1 MMEWFKILIARLR
14 ALFRRESVL
23 RDIEEELRI
32 HVEMETET
40 NIKRGMPPEEAR
52 AAALKSFGAL
62 GRNTERGYDIRGGGW
77 LETLWQDMRYGAR
90 MLWKKPGFTLIA
102 VLTLA
107 LGIGANTAIFTL
119 VNAVFLQPLPVA
131 EPARLMSVFG
141 TDENNRG
148 AQTDY
153 ISISWPNFKDYR
165 DQNDVFTGM
174 IAFQNIFL
182 NFSGGG
188 EPQRIDGMIVTG
200 DYFDLLGVKAAIGRT
215 FLPEEDRTPGT
226 HPVVVLS
233 YGAWQRRF
241 GGDPAIVGRA
251 IKLNGLDYTV
261 VGVAAE
267 GFKGTDA
274 IGGGPDCWVPMMM
287 HDQAL
292 TGVFRDAFN
301 GRRAMILNVIGRLK
315 PGVTEQQA
323 ETAMRA
329 IGRRLEQ
336 DFPNYNDKRNVTLVP
351 LNQSTIPPQERSVY
365 LRASGLMLTV
375 VGLVLLIACA
385 NVANLLLAQAA
396 ARRKEISLRM
406 ALGAGRA
413 RLIRQLLTESLML
426 SLAGGGAGLLL
437 AVAGRDLFWAFRP
450 PGMNAGDINLSF
462 DPRVLGYTLLLSLG
476 AGIIFGLAPAL
487 QASRADLVTELKEKG
502 GQAASGRR
510 WFSLRNLLV
519 VGQVALSLVAL
530 ISAGLFLRSLSNALR
545 INPGFEPEKLLVL
558 SFDVDAQ
565 GYDKARGMEHYR
577 RVVERV
583 EAIPGVISAA
593 IASNRPLGGGFT
605 RTVFV
610 EGQEPSR
617 GGRGIFTTVG
627 AVGPRYFETMSIPLV
642 RGRNFTEADRE
653 NTPPVVVINE
663 AMANRFWPNQDAV
676 GKRFRFFGD
685 DVSQEVIGVVKGGT
699 AQHIGEDLRPVAYQ
713 SLLQDFPSW
722 VTLHVRTAG
731 DPGGLLATVRREVQA
746 LDRTMPLTRSVTISQ
761 LIGEELWGARM
772 GAALLA
778 VFGLLAL
785 ILASVGIYGVVAFSV
800 SQRTSEF
807 GIRLALGARP
817 SDVLRLV
824 LGQTLTLV
832 AAGAT
837 IGITG
842 GLIVTRMVTNLL
854 YGVSAVDPVTF
865 VGMPLVLLLVALMAS
880 YLPARRV
887 TKIDPMIALRCE

>member
-1 MMEWFKILIARLR
+1 MQ
-14 ALFRRESVL
+14 
-23 RDIEEELRI
+23 
-32 HVEMETET
+32 
-40 NIKRGMPPEEAR
+40 
-52 AAALKSFGAL
+52 
-62 GRNTERGYDIRGGGW
+62 
-77 LETLWQDMRYGAR
+77 TLWQDLRYGAR
-90 MLWKKPGFTLIA
+90 MLWKKPGFTLVS

-148 AQTDY
+148 AQNDF
-153 ISISWPNFKDYR
+153 IPVSWPNFKDYR

-174 IAFQNIFL
+174 IAFQFIGL
-182 NFSGGG
+182 NFSGRG
-188 EPQRIDGMIVTG
+188 EPQQINGMIVTG
-200 DYFDLLGVKAAIGRT
+200 NYFDMLGVKAAIGRT

-241 GGDPAIVGRA
+241 GGDPSIVGRA

-261 VGVAAE
+261 IGVAAE
-267 GFKGTDA
+267 GFKGTNA
-274 IGGGPDCWVPMMM
+274 IGGVDCWVPTMM
-287 HDQAL
+287 HDQVL
-292 TGVFRDAFN
+292 TGVFREWFN
-301 GRRAMILNVIGRLK
+301 ERRALMFNVIGRLT
-315 PGVTEQQA
+315 PGVTERQA
-323 ETAMRA
+323 ETAMRTL
-329 IGRRLEQ
+329 GRRLEQ
-336 DFPNYNDKRNVTLVP
+336 DFPNDNDKRNVTLIP
-351 LNQSTIPPQERSVY
+351 LNRSTVPPQLRPIF

-385 NVANLLLAQAA
+385 NVANLLLARAT
-396 ARRKEISLRM
+396 ARRKEIALRM

-426 SLAGGGAGLLL
+426 ALAGGAAGLRL
-437 AVAGRDLFWAFRP
+437 ALASRDLLWAFRP
-450 PGMNAGDINLSF
+450 PGINADDINLSF
-462 DPRVLGYTLLLSLG
+462 DPRVLGYTLLLSLLTG
-476 AGIIFGLAPAL
+476 VIFGLAPAI
-487 QASRADLVTELKEKG
+487 QASRAELVTELKEKG
-502 GQAASGRR
+502 SQAARGSR

-530 ISAGLFLRSLSNALR
+530 IGAGLFLRSLGNAQQ
-545 INPGFEPEKLLVL
+545 INPGFETEKLLVF
-558 SFDVDAQ
+558 SFDVGAQ

-593 IASNRPLGGGFT
+593 IASAPPFAWGFM
-605 RTVFV
+605 RSVFV

-617 GGRGIFTTVG
+617 GGRGILTIVGTVG
-627 AVGPRYFETMSIPLV
+627 QKYFETMNIPLV

-663 AMANRFWPNQDAV
+663 AMAKRFWPNQDAV

-685 DVSQEVIGVVKGGT
+685 DVSQEVIGVVKDT
-699 AQHIGEDLRPVAYQ
+699 ATQNIGEDPRPVAYL
-713 SLLQDFPSW
+713 SLLQDFPSQ

-731 DPGGLLATVRREVQA
+731 DPSGLLATAQREVQS
-746 LDRTMPLTRSVTISQ
+746 LDRTMPLLNPATISQ
-761 LIGEELWGARM
+761 LIREGLWAARM

-785 ILASVGIYGVVAFSV
+785 ILASVGIYGVLAFSV

-817 SDVLRLV
+817 SDVLRLA
-824 LGQTLTLV
+824 LGQTLALV
-832 AAGAT
+832 AAGAL
-837 IGITG
+837 IGVTG

-854 YGVSAVDPVTF
+854 YGVSAVDPMTF
-865 VGMPLVLLLVALMAS
+865 VGMPLLLLLVALLAS
-880 YLPARRV
+880 YLPARRA

>member
-1 MMEWFKILIARLR
+1 MRWLKQIFSRHRRYDEIAESIREHLEEKIEDLMEYGLSREEATRKAHREFGNVTLIEERSREVWQWPRLE
-14 ALFRRESVL
+14 ALF
-23 RDIEEELRI
+23 
-32 HVEMETET
+32 
-40 NIKRGMPPEEAR
+40 
-52 AAALKSFGAL
+52 
-62 GRNTERGYDIRGGGW
+62 
-77 LETLWQDMRYGAR
+77 QDLRYGAR

-141 TDENNRG
+141 TDEKNRG
-148 AQTDY
+148 AQTNF
-153 ISISWPNFKDYR
+153 SPMSWLNFKDYR

-174 IAFQNIFL
+174 IAFQFLGL

-188 EPQRIDGMIVTG
+188 EPQQITGMIVTG
-200 DYFDLLGVKAAIGRT
+200 NYFDLLGVKAAIGRT

-241 GGDPAIVGRA
+241 GGDPAIVGRV

-267 GFKGTDA
+267 GFKGTFA
-274 IGGGPDCWVPMMM
+274 IGGVDCWVPTMM
-287 HDQAL
+287 HDQVL
-292 TGVFRDAFN
+292 TGVFRDWFN
-301 GRRAMILNVIGRLK
+301 KRRPLILNVIGRLK

-336 DFPNYNDKRNVTLVP
+336 DFPNDNDKRNVTLIP
-351 LNQSTIPPQERSVY
+351 LNQSTVPPQLRSIF

-385 NVANLLLAQAA
+385 NVANLLLARAT
-396 ARRKEISLRM
+396 ARRKEIALRM

-426 SLAGGGAGLLL
+426 ALAGSGVGLLL
-437 AVAGRDLFWAFRP
+437 AVASRDLLWAFRP
-450 PGMNAGDINLSF
+450 PGINAGDLNLSF
-462 DPRVLGYTLLLSLG
+462 DPRVLGYTLLLSLLTG
-476 AGIIFGLAPAL
+476 VIFGLAPAL
-487 QASRADLVTELKEKG
+487 QASRAELITELKEKG
-502 GQAASGRR
+502 SHAARGHR

-530 ISAGLFLRSLSNALR
+530 IGAGLFLRSLGNAQR
-545 INPGFEPEKLLVL
+545 INPGFETEKLLVL
-558 SFDVDAQ
+558 SFDAGAQ
-565 GYDKARGMEHYR
+565 GYDKAHGMEHYR

-593 IASNRPLGGGFT
+593 IASARPFAWGFM
-605 RTVFV
+605 RSVFV

-617 GGRGIFTTVG
+617 GGRGILTIVGTVS
-627 AVGPRYFETMSIPLV
+627 PKYFETMSIPFV

-676 GKRFRFFGD
+676 GKRFRFFSD
-685 DVSQEVIGVVKGGT
+685 DVSQEVIGVVKDST
-699 AQHIGEDLRPVAYQ
+699 VQNIGEDPRPVAYQ
-713 SLLQDFPSW
+713 SLLQDFPSQ

-731 DPGGLLATVRREVQA
+731 DPSGLLTTAQREVHA
-746 LDRTMPLTRSVTISQ
+746 LDRAMPLLNPGTISQ
-761 LIGEELWGARM
+761 LIGEGLWGARM

-785 ILASVGIYGVVAFSV
+785 ILASVGIYGVLAFSV

-807 GIRLALGARP
+807 GIRLALGAHP

-854 YGVSAVDPVTF
+854 YGVSAVDPATF
-865 VGMPLVLLLVALMAS
+865 VGMPLLLLLVSLMAS
-880 YLPARRV
+880 YLPARRA
-887 TKIDPMIALRCE
+887 TKVDPMEALRCE

>member
-1 MMEWFKILIARLR
+1 MMEWFNILRARLR

-52 AAALKSFGAL
+52 AAAMKSFGAL
-62 GRNTERGYDIRGGGW
+62 SRKTEFGYDIRGGGW
-77 LETLWQDMRYGAR
+77 METLWQDMRYGAR
-90 MLWKKPGFTLIA
+90 MLWKKPGFTLVA

-119 VNAVFLQPLPVA
+119 VNAVFLKPLAVA

-141 TDENNRG
+141 TDEKNRG

-153 ISISWPNFKDYR
+153 IPMSWPNFKDYR

-174 IAFQNIFL
+174 IAFQNIVL

-188 EPQRIDGMIVTG
+188 EPELIGGIIVTG
-200 DYFDLLGVKAAIGRT
+200 NYFDLLGVKAAIGRT
-215 FLPEEDRTPGT
+215 FLPEEDSTPGT

-274 IGGGPDCWVPMMM
+274 IAGGPDCWVPMMM
-287 HDQAL
+287 HDQVL
-292 TGVFRDAFN
+292 IKLFRDAFN
-301 GRRAMILNVIGRLK
+301 ARRAMIFNVIGRLK

-336 DFPNYNDKRNVTLVP
+336 DYPNYNDKRNVTLVP
-351 LNQSTIPPQERSVY
+351 LNQSTIPPQERSEY

-375 VGLVLLIACA
+375 VGLVLLIACG
-385 NVANLLLAQAA
+385 NVANLLLARAT
-396 ARRKEISLRM
+396 ARRKEIVLRM

-413 RLIRQLLTESLML
+413 RLIRQLMTESLML
-426 SLAGGGAGLLL
+426 ALAGCGAGLLL
-437 AVAGRDLFWAFRP
+437 ARAGRDLLWAFRP
-450 PGMNAGDINLSF
+450 PGMNAGHINLSF
-462 DPRVLGYTLLLSLG
+462 DPRVLGYTLLLSLLTG
-476 AGIIFGLAPAL
+476 VLFGLAPAL
-487 QASRADLVTELKEKG
+487 QASRAELVTELNEKG
-502 GQAASGRR
+502 SRAAGGRR

-519 VGQVALSLVAL
+519 VGQVAFSLVAL
-530 ISAGLFLRSLSNALR
+530 IGAGLFLRSLNNARR
-545 INPGFEPEKLLVL
+545 INPGFETEKLLAL
-558 SFDVDAQ
+558 TFNVDAQ

-583 EAIPGVISAA
+583 EAIPGVILAA

-605 RTVFV
+605 RSVFV

-617 GGRGIFTTVG
+617 GERGIFTTVG
-627 AVGPRYFETMSIPLV
+627 VVGPKYFETMGISLV
-642 RGRNFTEADRE
+642 RGRNFTEADGE

-676 GKRFRFFGD
+676 GKRFRFFGG
-685 DVSQEVIGVVKGGT
+685 VSQEVVGIVKNS
-699 AQHIGEDLRPVAYQ
+699 AVQDIDEDPRPVAYL
-713 SLLQDFPSW
+713 SLMQDYQSW

-731 DPGGLLATVRREVQA
+731 DPSGLLATVRREAQA
-746 LDRTMPLTRSVTISQ
+746 LDRTMPLLNPATISES
-761 LIGEELWGARM
+761 IGEQLWGARM

-785 ILASVGIYGVVAFSV
+785 ILTSVGIYGVVAFSV

-832 AAGAT
+832 VAGAL

-842 GLIVTRMVTNLL
+842 GLIVTRMVTSLL
-854 YGVSAVDPVTF
+854 YGVSAGDPVTF
-865 VGMPLVLLLVALMAS
+865 VGMPLTLLLVALLAS
-880 YLPARRV
+880 YLPARRA
-887 TKIDPMIALRCE
+887 TKIDPMTALRHE

>member
-1 MMEWFKILIARLR
+1 MMEWFSILMARLR
-14 ALFRRESVL
+14 VLFRRESIL
-23 RDIEEELRI
+23 RDIEEELRAHI
-32 HVEMETET
+32 EMETEA
-40 NIKRGMPPEEAR
+40 NIKRGAPPDEAR
-52 AAALKSFGAL
+52 AAALKSFGNVS
-62 GRNTERGYDIRGGGW
+62 RNTERGYDIRGGGW

-90 MLWKKPGFTLIA
+90 MLWKNPGFTLVAI
-102 VLTLA
+102 LTLA

-131 EPARLMSVFG
+131 EPSRLMSVFG
-141 TDENNRG
+141 TDEKNRG

-153 ISISWPNFKDYR
+153 ISMSWPNFKDYR
-165 DQNDVFTGM
+165 DQNDVFTEM
-174 IAFQNIFL
+174 IAFQNIVL

-188 EPQRIDGMIVTG
+188 EPEKIGGMIVTG
-200 DYFDLLGVKAAIGRT
+200 NYFDLLGVKAAIGRT

-241 GGDPAIVGRA
+241 GGDPAIVGRS

-261 VGVAAE
+261 VGVAVE
-267 GFKGTDA
+267 GFKGTNA
-274 IGGGPDCWVPMMM
+274 IGGGPDCWAPMMM
-287 HDQAL
+287 HDQVL
-292 TGVFRDAFN
+292 IKLFRDTFN
-301 GRRAMILNVIGRLK
+301 ARRAMIFNVIGRLK

-336 DFPNYNDKRNVTLVP
+336 DYPNYNDKRNVTLVP
-351 LNQSTIPPQERSVY
+351 LNQSAIPPQERSAY

-385 NVANLLLAQAA
+385 NVASLLLARAT
-396 ARRKEISLRM
+396 ARRKEIALRM

-413 RLIRQLLTESLML
+413 RLIRQLMTESLML
-426 SLAGGGAGLLL
+426 ALAGCGAGLLL
-437 AVAGRDLFWAFRP
+437 ARAGRDLLWAFRP
-450 PGMNAGDINLSF
+450 PGMNAGYINLSF
-462 DPRVLGYTLLLSLG
+462 DPRVLGYTLLLSLLTG
-476 AGIIFGLAPAL
+476 VIFGLAPAL
-487 QASRADLVTELKEKG
+487 QASRAELVTELNEKG
-502 GQAASGRR
+502 GQAAGGRR

-519 VGQVALSLVAL
+519 AGQVAFSLVAL
-530 ISAGLFLRSLSNALR
+530 ISAGLFLRSLSNARR
-545 INPGFEPEKLLVL
+545 INPGFETEKLLAL
-558 SFDVDAQ
+558 TFDVDAQ

-605 RTVFV
+605 RSVFV

-617 GGRGIFTTVG
+617 GERGIFTTVG
-627 AVGPRYFETMSIPLV
+627 AVGPKYFETMGISLV

-676 GKRFRFFGD
+676 GKRFRFFGG
-685 DVSQEVIGVVKGGT
+685 VSQEVVGIVKNS
-699 AQHIGEDLRPVAYQ
+699 AVQDIDEDPRPVAYL
-713 SLLQDFPSW
+713 SLLQDYQPW

-731 DPGGLLATVRREVQA
+731 DPSGLLATVRREAQA
-746 LDRTMPLTRSVTISQ
+746 LDRTMPLLNPATISES
-761 LIGEELWGARM
+761 IGEQLWGARM

-785 ILASVGIYGVVAFSV
+785 ILTSVGIYGVVAFSV

-817 SDVLRLV
+817 SDVLRLA
-824 LGQTLTLV
+824 LGQILTLV
-832 AAGAT
+832 AAGAM

-842 GLIVTRMVTNLL
+842 GLIVTRMVRNLL
-854 YGVSAVDPVTF
+854 YGVSAVDLATF
-865 VGMPLVLLLVALMAS
+865 IGMPLLLLMVALMAS
-880 YLPARRV
+880 YLPARRA
-887 TKIDPMIALRCE
+887 TKIDPMIALRQE

>member
-1 MMEWFKILIARLR
+1 MMEWFNILSARLR

-40 NIKRGMPPEEAR
+40 NIKRGMPPDEAR
-52 AAALKSFGAL
+52 AAALKSFGAMV
-62 GRNTERGYDIRGGGW
+62 RNTERGYDIRGGGW
-77 LETLWQDMRYGAR
+77 LETLWQDLRYGAR

-141 TDENNRG
+141 MDEKNRG
-148 AQTDY
+148 AQIDF
-153 ISISWPNFKDYR
+153 SEISWPNFKDYR

-174 IAFQNIFL
+174 IAFQYVGL

-188 EPQRIDGMIVTG
+188 EPQRIAGMIVTG
-200 DYFDLLGVKAAIGRT
+200 NYFDLLGVKAAIGRA

-267 GFKGTDA
+267 GFKGTNA
-274 IGGGPDCWVPMMM
+274 IGVIDCWVPMMM
-287 HDQAL
+287 HDQVL
-292 TGVFRDAFN
+292 TGVYRDAFN
-301 GRRAMILNVIGRLK
+301 GRRAMIVYVIGRLK

-323 ETAMRA
+323 ETTMRA

-336 DFPNYNDKRNVTLVP
+336 DYPKDNDKRNVTLVP
-351 LNQSTIPPQERSVY
+351 LNRSTIPPQERSVY
-365 LRASGLMLTV
+365 LRASGLMLAV

-426 SLAGGGAGLLL
+426 ALAGSGGGLLL
-437 AVAGRDLFWAFRP
+437 AVAGRDLLWALRP
-450 PGMNAGDINLSF
+450 PWIDAGDLNLSF
-462 DPRVLGYTLLLSLG
+462 DPRVLGYTLLLSLLTG
-476 AGIIFGLAPAL
+476 AIFGLAPAL
-487 QASRADLVTELKEKG
+487 QTSRAELITELKEKG
-502 GQAASGRR
+502 SQAVRGRR

-530 ISAGLFLRSLSNALR
+530 IGAGLFLRSLSNARR
-545 INPGFEPEKLLVL
+545 INPGFETEKALVL
-558 SFDVDAQ
+558 SFDVGAQ

-593 IASNRPLGGGFT
+593 IASARPFAWGFV
-605 RTVFV
+605 RSVFV

-617 GGRGIFTTVG
+617 GGRGILTIVGTVDTK
-627 AVGPRYFETMSIPLV
+627 YFETMSIPLV

-676 GKRFRFFGD
+676 GKRFRFFGA
-685 DVSQEVIGVVKGGT
+685 DVLQEVIGVVKDSTGL
-699 AQHIGEDLRPVAYQ
+699 HIGEAPRPVAYL
-713 SLLQDFPSW
+713 SLLQDFPSR
-722 VTLHVRTAG
+722 VTLHVRTGG
-731 DPGGLLATVRREVQA
+731 DPSGLLTTVRREVQA
-746 LDRTMPLTRSVTISQ
+746 LDRTMPLMRSVTISQ
-761 LIGEELWGARM
+761 LIGEDLWSARM
-772 GAALLA
+772 GAALLT

-800 SQRTSEF
+800 SQRISEF

-842 GLIVTRMVTNLL
+842 GLIVTRMVTSLL

-865 VGMPLVLLLVALMAS
+865 VGMPLLLLLVAVL
-880 YLPARRV
+880 ARSLRAWRA
-887 TKIDPMIALRCE
+887 TNLDPTIALRCE

>member
-1 MMEWFKILIARLR
+1 MEWFNILWARLR

-23 RDIEEELRI
+23 QDIEEELRV

-40 NIKRGMPPEEAR
+40 NIKRGMAPDEAR
-52 AAALKSFGAL
+52 AAALKSFGDL
-62 GRNTERGYDIRGGGW
+62 DRNTERGYDILGGGW
-77 LETLWQDMRYGAR
+77 LETLWQDLRYGAR
-90 MLWKKPGFTLIA
+90 MLLKKPSFTLVA

-107 LGIGANTAIFTL
+107 LGIGANTAIFTF

-141 TDENNRG
+141 TDEKNRG
-148 AQTDY
+148 AHDDY
-153 ISISWPNFKDYR
+153 MPMSWPNFKDYR

-174 IAFQNIFL
+174 IAFQNTVL

-188 EPQRIDGMIVTG
+188 EPERIGGMIVTG
-200 DYFDLLGVKAAIGRT
+200 NYFDLLGVKAAIGRT
-215 FLPEEDRTPGT
+215 FLPEDDRTPGT
-226 HPVVVLS
+226 HPVAVLS

-241 GGDPAIVGRA
+241 GGAQSIVGQT

-267 GFKGTDA
+267 GFKGTA
-274 IGGGPDCWVPMMM
+274 AMGGGPDCWVPMMM
-287 HDQAL
+287 YDQVL
-292 TGVFRDAFN
+292 IRVYRDAFN
-301 GRRAMILNVIGRLK
+301 GRRAMTLNVIGRLK

-336 DFPNYNDKRNVTLVP
+336 DYPKHNDKRNVTLVP

-375 VGLVLLIACA
+375 VGLVLLIACG
-385 NVANLLLAQAA
+385 NVANLLLARAT
-396 ARRKEISLRM
+396 ARRKEIALRM
-406 ALGAGRA
+406 ALGAGRV

-426 SLAGGGAGLLL
+426 SLAGSGVGLLL
-437 AVAGRDLFWAFRP
+437 AVASRDLLWVFRP
-450 PGMNAGDINLSF
+450 YGMNAGDINLRF
-462 DPRVLGYTLLLSLG
+462 DPRVLGYTLLISLG

-487 QASRADLVTELKEKG
+487 QASRADLVTELKEKS
-502 GQAASGRR
+502 GQAAGGRR

-530 ISAGLFLRSLSNALR
+530 ISAGLFLRSLGNALR
-545 INPGFEPEKLLVL
+545 INPGFETEKLLLL

-593 IASNRPLGGGFT
+593 IASARPFGWGFV
-605 RTVFV
+605 RSVFV
-610 EGQEPSR
+610 EGQEPSS
-617 GGRGIFTTVG
+617 GGHGILTIVGTV
-627 AVGPRYFETMSIPLV
+627 APKYFETMSIPLV

-663 AMANRFWPNQDAV
+663 AMAKRFWLNQDAV

-685 DVSQEVIGVVKGGT
+685 GVSQEVIGVVKDST
-699 AQHIGEDLRPVAYQ
+699 VQDIGEAPRPVAYL
-713 SLLQDFPSW
+713 SLLQDYPSW

-731 DPGGLLATVRREVQA
+731 DPSELLATVRREAQA
-746 LDRTMPLTRSVTISQ
+746 LDHTMPLMRSATVSE
-761 LIGEELWGARM
+761 LIGEQLWRARM

-832 AAGAT
+832 AVGAM

-842 GLIVTRMVTNLL
+842 GLIATRMVTNLL
-854 YGVSAVDPVTF
+854 YSMSAIDPATF
-865 VGMPLVLLLVALMAS
+865 IGMPLLLLLVALMAS
-880 YLPARRV
+880 YLPARRA
-887 TKIDPMIALRCE
+887 TKIDPMTALRHE

>member
-1 MMEWFKILIARLR
+1 MMEWFNILRARLR

-23 RDIEEELRI
+23 HDIEEELRI

-62 GRNTERGYDIRGGGW
+62 SRKTELGYDIRGGGW
-77 LETLWQDMRYGAR
+77 METLWQDMRYGAR
-90 MLWKKPGFTLIA
+90 MLWKKPGFTLVA

-119 VNAVFLQPLPVA
+119 VNAVFLKPLAVA

-141 TDENNRG
+141 TDEKNRG

-153 ISISWPNFKDYR
+153 IPMSWPNFKDYR

-174 IAFQNIFL
+174 IAFQNIVL
-182 NFSGGG
+182 NFSGGV
-188 EPQRIDGMIVTG
+188 EPELIGGIIVTG
-200 DYFDLLGVKAAIGRT
+200 NYFDLLGVKAAIGRT
-215 FLPEEDRTPGT
+215 FLPEEDSTPGT

-274 IGGGPDCWVPMMM
+274 IAGGPDCWVPMMM
-287 HDQAL
+287 HDQVL
-292 TGVFRDAFN
+292 IKLFRDAFN
-301 GRRAMILNVIGRLK
+301 ARRAMIFNVIGRLK

-336 DFPNYNDKRNVTLVP
+336 DYPNYNDKRNVTLVP
-351 LNQSTIPPQERSVY
+351 LNQSTIPPQERSEY

-375 VGLVLLIACA
+375 VGLVLLIACG
-385 NVANLLLAQAA
+385 NVANLLLARAT
-396 ARRKEISLRM
+396 ARRKEIVLRM

-413 RLIRQLLTESLML
+413 RLIRQLMMESLML
-426 SLAGGGAGLLL
+426 ALAGCGAGLLL
-437 AVAGRDLFWAFRP
+437 ARAGRDLLWAFRP
-450 PGMNAGDINLSF
+450 PGMNAGHINLSF
-462 DPRVLGYTLLLSLG
+462 DPRVLGYTLLLSLLTG
-476 AGIIFGLAPAL
+476 VLFGLAPAL
-487 QASRADLVTELKEKG
+487 QASRAELVTELNEKG
-502 GQAASGRR
+502 GRAAGGRR

-519 VGQVALSLVAL
+519 VGQVAFSLVAL
-530 ISAGLFLRSLSNALR
+530 IGAGLFLRSLNNARR
-545 INPGFEPEKLLVL
+545 INPGFETEKLLAL
-558 SFDVDAQ
+558 TFNVDAQ

-605 RTVFV
+605 RSVFV

-627 AVGPRYFETMSIPLV
+627 VVGPKYFETMGIPLV

-685 DVSQEVIGVVKGGT
+685 VSQEVVGIVKNS
-699 AQHIGEDLRPVAYQ
+699 AVQNIGEAPSPMAYL
-713 SLLQDFPSW
+713 SLLQDYQSW

-731 DPGGLLATVRREVQA
+731 DPSGLFSTVRRETQA
-746 LDRTMPLTRSVTISQ
+746 LDRTMPLIWSGTISE
-761 LIGEELWGARM
+761 LIGEQLWGARM

-785 ILASVGIYGVVAFSV
+785 ILASFGIYGVVAFSV
-800 SQRTSEF
+800 SRRTSEF

-832 AAGAT
+832 ATGAM

-842 GLIVTRMVTNLL
+842 GLIVTRMVASLL
-854 YGVSAVDPVTF
+854 YGVSAVDPATF
-865 VGMPLVLLLVALMAS
+865 IGMPLLLLLVALVAS
-880 YLPARRV
+880 YLPARRA
-887 TKIDPMIALRCE
+887 TKIDPMIALRHE

>member
-1 MMEWFKILIARLR
+1 MEWFKILIARLR

-90 MLWKKPGFTLIA
+90 MLWKKPGFTL
-102 VLTLA
+102 
-107 LGIGANTAIFTL
+107 TAIFTL

-174 IAFQNIFL
+174 IAFQNIVL

>member
-1 MMEWFKILIARLR
+1 
-14 ALFRRESVL
+14 
-23 RDIEEELRI
+23 
-32 HVEMETET
+32 
-40 NIKRGMPPEEAR
+40 
-52 AAALKSFGAL
+52 
-62 GRNTERGYDIRGGGW
+62 
-77 LETLWQDMRYGAR
+77 MRYGAR

-141 TDENNRG
+141 TDEKNRG
-148 AQTDY
+148 DL
-153 ISISWPNFKDYR
+153 SFSPISWPNFKDYR

-174 IAFQNIFL
+174 IAFQYVAL

-188 EPQRIDGMIVTG
+188 EPQLIAGMIVTG
-200 DYFDLLGVKAAIGRT
+200 NYFDLLGVKAAIGRT

-226 HPVVVLS
+226 HPVVVFS
-233 YGAWQRRF
+233 YSAWQRRF

-251 IKLNGLDYTV
+251 IKFNGLDYTV
-261 VGVAAE
+261 VGVAAA
-267 GFKGTDA
+267 GFKGTDT
-274 IGGGPDCWVPMMM
+274 IGVIDCWAPMMM
-287 HDQAL
+287 YDQVL
-292 TGVFRDAFN
+292 TGPYRDGFN
-301 GRRAMILNVIGRLK
+301 KRRPLTLNVIGRLK

-336 DFPNYNDKRNVTLVP
+336 DYPNDNDQRNVTLIP
-351 LNQSTIPPQERSVY
+351 LNQSTVPPQERSVY

-685 DVSQEVIGVVKGGT
+685 DVSQEVIGVVKDSAT
-699 AQHIGEDLRPVAYQ
+699 HHIGEDPRPVVYL
-713 SLLQDFPSW
+713 SLLQDFPSRGA
-722 VTLHVRTAG
+722 LHVRTAG
-731 DPGGLLATVRREVQA
+731 DPSGLLATVRREVQA
-746 LDRTMPLTRSVTISQ
+746 LDRTMPLMRPATVSQ
-761 LIGEELWGARM
+761 LIGEKLWGARM

-785 ILASVGIYGVVAFSV
+785 ILASVGIYGVLAFSV

-807 GIRLALGARP
+807 GIRMALGARP
-817 SDVLRLV
+817 SDVLRLA

-832 AAGAT
+832 VAGAM

-842 GLIVTRMVTNLL
+842 GLIVARMVTNLL

-865 VGMPLVLLLVALMAS
+865 VGMPLLLLLVALMAS
-880 YLPARRV
+880 YLPARRA

>member
-1 MMEWFKILIARLR
+1 MQ
-14 ALFRRESVL
+14 
-23 RDIEEELRI
+23 
-32 HVEMETET
+32 
-40 NIKRGMPPEEAR
+40 
-52 AAALKSFGAL
+52 
-62 GRNTERGYDIRGGGW
+62 
-77 LETLWQDMRYGAR
+77 TLQDLRYGSR
-90 MLWKKPGFTLIA
+90 MLWKKPGFTLVA
-102 VLTLA
+102 ALTLA

-141 TDENNRG
+141 TDEKNRS

-153 ISISWPNFKDYR
+153 ISMSWPNFKDYR

-174 IAFQNIFL
+174 IAFQNIVL

-188 EPQRIDGMIVTG
+188 EPELIGGMIVTG
-200 DYFDLLGVKAAIGRT
+200 NYFDLLGVKAAIGRT
-215 FLPEEDRTPGT
+215 FLPEEDSTPGT

-233 YGAWQRRF
+233 YSAWHRRF

-274 IGGGPDCWVPMMM
+274 IGEGPDCWVPMMM
-287 HDQAL
+287 HDQAFIK
-292 TGVFRDAFN
+292 VFRDAFDS
-301 GRRAMILNVIGRLK
+301 RRAMILNVIGRLK

-336 DFPNYNDKRNVTLVP
+336 DFPNDNDKRSVTLIP

-375 VGLVLLIACA
+375 VGLVLLIACG
-385 NVANLLLAQAA
+385 NVANLLLARAT
-396 ARRKEISLRM
+396 ARRKEIAMRM

-413 RLIRQLLTESLML
+413 RLIRQLLTESSLL
-426 SLAGGGAGLLL
+426 ALAGGGAGLLL
-437 AVAGRDLFWAFRP
+437 AVAGRDLLWAFRP
-450 PGMNAGDINLSF
+450 YGMNAGDINLSF

-487 QASRADLVTELKEKG
+487 QASRADLVTELKEKS
-502 GQAASGRR
+502 GQAAGGRR

-519 VGQVALSLVAL
+519 VGQAALSLVAL
-530 ISAGLFLRSLSNALR
+530 ISAGLFLRSLGNALR
-545 INPGFEPEKLLVL
+545 INPGFETEKLLLL

-593 IASNRPLGGGFT
+593 IASARPFGWGFV
-605 RTVFV
+605 RSVFV
-610 EGQEPSR
+610 EGQEPSS
-617 GGRGIFTTVG
+617 GGHGILTIVGTV
-627 AVGPRYFETMSIPLV
+627 APKYFETMSIPLV

-663 AMANRFWPNQDAV
+663 AMAKRFWLNQDAV

-685 DVSQEVIGVVKGGT
+685 DVSQEVIGVVKDST
-699 AQHIGEDLRPVAYQ
+699 VQDIGEAPRPVTYL
-713 SLLQDFPSW
+713 SLLQDYPSW

-731 DPGGLLATVRREVQA
+731 DPSELLATVRREAQA
-746 LDRTMPLTRSVTISQ
+746 LDRTMPLMRSATVSE
-761 LIGEELWGARM
+761 LIGEQLWRARM

-800 SQRTSEF
+800 SRRTSEF

-832 AAGAT
+832 AVGAM

-842 GLIVTRMVTNLL
+842 GLIATRTVRNLL
-854 YGVSAVDPVTF
+854 YGMSAIDPATF
-865 VGMPLVLLLVALMAS
+865 IGMPLLLLLVALMAS
-880 YLPARRV
+880 YLPARRA
-887 TKIDPMIALRCE
+887 TKIDPMTALRHE

>member
-141 TDENNRG
+141 TDEKNRG
-148 AQTDY
+148 DL
-153 ISISWPNFKDYR
+153 SFSPISWPNFKDYR

-174 IAFQNIFL
+174 IAFQYVGL
-182 NFSGGG
+182 NLSGGG
-188 EPQRIDGMIVTG
+188 EPQRIAGMIVTG
-200 DYFDLLGVKAAIGRT
+200 NHFDLLGVKAAIGRT

-226 HPVVVLS
+226 HPVVVFS
-233 YGAWQRRF
+233 YSAWQRRF

-251 IKLNGLDYTV
+251 IKFNGLDYTV

-487 QASRADLVTELKEKG
+487 QASRADLVTELKGKG
-502 GQAASGRR
+502 GQAAS
-510 WFSLRNLLV
+510 
-519 VGQVALSLVAL
+519 
-530 ISAGLFLRSLSNALR
+530 
-545 INPGFEPEKLLVL
+545 
-558 SFDVDAQ
+558 
-565 GYDKARGMEHYR
+565 
-577 RVVERV
+577 
-583 EAIPGVISAA
+583 
-593 IASNRPLGGGFT
+593 
-605 RTVFV
+605 
-610 EGQEPSR
+610 
-617 GGRGIFTTVG
+617 
-627 AVGPRYFETMSIPLV
+627 
-642 RGRNFTEADRE
+642 
-653 NTPPVVVINE
+653 
-663 AMANRFWPNQDAV
+663 
-676 GKRFRFFGD
+676 
-685 DVSQEVIGVVKGGT
+685 
-699 AQHIGEDLRPVAYQ
+699 
-713 SLLQDFPSW
+713 
-722 VTLHVRTAG
+722 
-731 DPGGLLATVRREVQA
+731 
-746 LDRTMPLTRSVTISQ
+746 
-761 LIGEELWGARM
+761 
-772 GAALLA
+772 
-778 VFGLLAL
+778 
-785 ILASVGIYGVVAFSV
+785 
-800 SQRTSEF
+800 
-807 GIRLALGARP
+807 
-817 SDVLRLV
+817 
-824 LGQTLTLV
+824 
-832 AAGAT
+832 
-837 IGITG
+837 
-842 GLIVTRMVTNLL
+842 
-854 YGVSAVDPVTF
+854 
-865 VGMPLVLLLVALMAS
+865 
-880 YLPARRV
+880 
-887 TKIDPMIALRCE
+887 

>member
-148 AQTDY
+148 AQTD
-153 ISISWPNFKDYR
+153 
-165 DQNDVFTGM
+165 VFTGM
-174 IAFQNIFL
+174 IAFQNIVL

-437 AVAGRDLFWAFRP
+437 AVAGRDLLWAFRP

-565 GYDKARGMEHYR
+565 GYDKARGM
-577 RVVERV
+577 
-583 EAIPGVISAA
+583 
-593 IASNRPLGGGFT
+593 
-605 RTVFV
+605 
-610 EGQEPSR
+610 
-617 GGRGIFTTVG
+617 
-627 AVGPRYFETMSIPLV
+627 
-642 RGRNFTEADRE
+642 
-653 NTPPVVVINE
+653 
-663 AMANRFWPNQDAV
+663 
-676 GKRFRFFGD
+676 
-685 DVSQEVIGVVKGGT
+685 
-699 AQHIGEDLRPVAYQ
+699 
-713 SLLQDFPSW
+713 
-722 VTLHVRTAG
+722 
-731 DPGGLLATVRREVQA
+731 
-746 LDRTMPLTRSVTISQ
+746 
-761 LIGEELWGARM
+761 
-772 GAALLA
+772 
-778 VFGLLAL
+778 
-785 ILASVGIYGVVAFSV
+785 
-800 SQRTSEF
+800 
-807 GIRLALGARP
+807 
-817 SDVLRLV
+817 
-824 LGQTLTLV
+824 
-832 AAGAT
+832 
-837 IGITG
+837 
-842 GLIVTRMVTNLL
+842 
-854 YGVSAVDPVTF
+854 
-865 VGMPLVLLLVALMAS
+865 
-880 YLPARRV
+880 
-887 TKIDPMIALRCE
+887 

>member
-1 MMEWFKILIARLR
+1 
-14 ALFRRESVL
+14 
-23 RDIEEELRI
+23 
-32 HVEMETET
+32 
-40 NIKRGMPPEEAR
+40 
-52 AAALKSFGAL
+52 LKSFGNVS
-62 GRNTERGYDIRGGGW
+62 RNTELGYDIRGGGW
-77 LETLWQDMRYGAR
+77 LETLWQDLRYGAR
-90 MLWKKPGFTLIA
+90 ILLKNPGFTLVVI
-102 VLTLA
+102 LTLA

-141 TDENNRG
+141 TDEKNRS

-153 ISISWPNFKDYR
+153 IPMSWPNFKDYR

-174 IAFQNIFL
+174 IAFQNIVL

-188 EPQRIDGMIVTG
+188 EPERIGGMIVTG
-200 DYFDLLGVKAAIGRT
+200 NYFDLLGVKAAIGRA

-233 YGAWQRRF
+233 YSAWQSRF

-267 GFKGTDA
+267 GFKGTDT
-274 IGGGPDCWVPMMM
+274 IGGAPDCWVPMMM
-287 HDQAL
+287 HDQAFIK
-292 TGVFRDAFN
+292 VFRDAFN
-301 GRRAMILNVIGRLK
+301 SRRAMILNVIGRLK

-336 DFPNYNDKRNVTLVP
+336 DFPNDNDKRSVTLIP

-375 VGLVLLIACA
+375 VGLVLLIACG
-385 NVANLLLAQAA
+385 NVANLLLARAT
-396 ARRKEISLRM
+396 ARRKEIALRM

-413 RLIRQLLTESLML
+413 RLIRQLLTESSLL
-426 SLAGGGAGLLL
+426 ALAGGGAGLLL
-437 AVAGRDLFWAFRP
+437 AVAARDLLWAFRP
-450 PGMNAGDINLSF
+450 YGMNVGDINLSF

-502 GQAASGRR
+502 SQAASNSIGRR
-510 WFSLRNLLV
+510 WLSLRNLLV

-530 ISAGLFLRSLSNALR
+530 ISAGLFLRSLGNAWR
-545 INPGFEPEKLLVL
+545 INPGFETEKVMVL

-593 IASNRPLGGGFT
+593 IASNWPLGGGFT
-605 RTVFV
+605 RSVFV

-627 AVGPRYFETMSIPLV
+627 AVGPKYFETMGITFV
-642 RGRNFTEADRE
+642 RGRNFAEADRE

-699 AQHIGEDLRPVAYQ
+699 AQHIGEDTRPMAYQ
-713 SLLQDFPSW
+713 SLLQDYSSW
-722 VTLHVRTAG
+722 VWLHVRTTD
-731 DPGGLLATVRREVQA
+731 DPSGLLGAVRREVQA
-746 LDRTMPLTRSVTISQ
+746 LDRTMPLTRAATISQ
-761 LIGEELWGARM
+761 LIEEELWGARM

-800 SQRTSEF
+800 SRRTSEF

-824 LGQTLTLV
+824 LGQILTLV
-832 AAGAT
+832 AAGAM

-842 GLIVTRMVTNLL
+842 GLIVTRVVRNLL
-854 YGVSAVDPVTF
+854 YGVSAVDPATF
-865 VGMPLVLLLVALMAS
+865 IGMPLLLLLVALMAS
-880 YLPARRV
+880 YLPARRA

>member
-1 MMEWFKILIARLR
+1 M
-14 ALFRRESVL
+14 RR
-23 RDIEEELRI
+23 
-32 HVEMETET
+32 
-40 NIKRGMPPEEAR
+40 
-52 AAALKSFGAL
+52 
-62 GRNTERGYDIRGGGW
+62 
-77 LETLWQDMRYGAR
+77 LWQDMRYGAR
-90 MLWKKPGFTLIA
+90 RLWKKPGFTLIA

-119 VNAVFLQPLPVA
+119 VNAVFLQRLPVT

-141 TDENNRG
+141 MDEKNRTIDFS
-148 AQTDY
+148 A
-153 ISISWPNFKDYR
+153 ISWPNFKDYR

-174 IAFQNIFL
+174 IAFQYISL
-182 NFSGGG
+182 NFSGGD
-188 EPQRIDGMIVTG
+188 EPQWIYGMIVTG
-200 DYFDLLGVKAAIGRT
+200 NYFDLLGVKAAIGRT

-233 YGAWQRRF
+233 YSAWQRRF
-241 GGDPAIVGRA
+241 GGDPTIVGRA
-251 IKLNGLDYTV
+251 IKLNRLDYTV

-274 IGGGPDCWVPMMM
+274 IGGVDCWVPMMM
-287 HDQAL
+287 HDQVL
-292 TGVFRDAFN
+292 TGVYREGFN
-301 GRRAMILNVIGRLK
+301 GRRALILSVIGRLK

-323 ETAMRA
+323 ETAMRV

-336 DFPNYNDKRNVTLVP
+336 DYPKDNDKRNVTLIP
-351 LNQSTIPPQERSVY
+351 LNQSTVPPHERSVY
-365 LRASGLMLTV
+365 LRASGLMLAV

-406 ALGAGRA
+406 ALGASRA

-426 SLAGGGAGLLL
+426 ALAGSGVGLLL
-437 AVAGRDLFWAFRP
+437 AVAGRDLLWAFRP
-450 PGMNAGDINLSF
+450 PWIGAGDLNLSF
-462 DPRVLGYTLLLSLG
+462 DPRVLGFTLLISLLTG
-476 AGIIFGLAPAL
+476 VIFGLAPAL
-487 QASRADLVTELKEKG
+487 QASRVELITELKEKG
-502 GQAASGRR
+502 SQAVRGHR
-510 WFSLRNLLV
+510 WLSLRNLLV

-530 ISAGLFLRSLSNALR
+530 IGAGLFLRSLSNAQR
-545 INPGFEPEKLLVL
+545 INPGFETEKLLVL
-558 SFDVDAQ
+558 SFDVGVH

-593 IASNRPLGGGFT
+593 IASARPFALGFM
-605 RTVFV
+605 RSVFV
-610 EGQEPSR
+610 EGQEPSG
-617 GGRGIFTTVG
+617 GGRGIMTIVG
-627 AVGPRYFETMSIPLV
+627 AVDPKYFETMSIPLV
-642 RGRNFTEADRE
+642 RGRNFTEADSE

-676 GKRFRFFGD
+676 GKRFRFFGN
-685 DVSQEVIGVVKGGT
+685 DVSQEVIGVVKDT
-699 AQHIGEDLRPVAYQ
+699 ALRIGEVPPPVAYR

-722 VTLHVRTAG
+722 ATLHVRTAG
-731 DPGGLLATVRREVQA
+731 DPSGLLATVRREVQA
-746 LDRTMPLTRSVTISQ
+746 LDRTMPLARAATISQ
-761 LIGEELWGARM
+761 LIGEGLWGARM
-772 GAALLA
+772 GAVLLA

-785 ILASVGIYGVVAFSV
+785 ILASVGIYGVLAFSV
-800 SQRTSEF
+800 SQRTFEF

-832 AAGAT
+832 AAGTT

-842 GLIVTRMVTNLL
+842 GLIVTRMVTNML

-865 VGMPLVLLLVALMAS
+865 VGMPLLLLLVALLAS
-880 YLPARRV
+880 YLPARRA